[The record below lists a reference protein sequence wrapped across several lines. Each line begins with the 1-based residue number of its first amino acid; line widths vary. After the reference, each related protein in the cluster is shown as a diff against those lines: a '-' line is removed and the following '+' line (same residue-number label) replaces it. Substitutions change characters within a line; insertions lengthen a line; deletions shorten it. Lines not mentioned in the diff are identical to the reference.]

1 MKTRSNAVVLMGE
14 GEPRGA
20 PGAAPL
26 QEAEIK
32 FLNSLPVLLFA
43 RRFHTF

>member
-1 MKTRSNAVVLMGE
+1 MKTRSNAVILMGE
-14 GEPRGA
+14 GELRGA

-32 FLNSLPVLLFA
+32 FLNSLPALLFA
-43 RRFHTF
+43 RRFRIF